1 MNSSY
6 FTSFYDTYCFLI
18 FSTAPH
24 NCYFR
29 SIVTLLYRLMST
41 CIVDSNT
48 NHRFM
53 FDTII
58 IKTDWRNQEKI
69 VTYAFIQ
76 AWEHDQL
83 FNQSTEK
90 AEFQTFVK

>member
-48 NHRFM
+48 N
-53 FDTII
+53 
-58 IKTDWRNQEKI
+58 
-69 VTYAFIQ
+69 

-83 FNQSTEK
+83 FNQLTEK